1 MKGIEIERKKRTMKS
16 KRETKKGQA
25 DNQNDESFVSPRL
38 SDAERLKV
46 NREFAEVRRRA
57 ESEKSDDERL
67 FAKVLQLKFQMEDY
81 VKSDKLDEQMT
92 FGYFLKQYIEASGR
106 KNNEFAEDIDVNP
119 TELSQ
124 IINKHRDPSSKIIM
138 RLEAHSNGIILAFY
152 WHCIYSKDKTL
163 ELISNDR
170 LRMEEGKRVKRR
182 LELSL

>member
-1 MKGIEIERKKRTMKS
+1 MKS
-16 KRETKKGQA
+16 NRETKKGQS
-25 DNQNDESFVSPRL
+25 NNPNDESFVSPQL
-38 SDAERLKV
+38 TDAERLKV
-46 NREFAEVRRRA
+46 NQEFAEVRRRA
-57 ESEKSDDERL
+57 ELKKSDSERL
-67 FAKVLQLKFQMEDY
+67 FARILQLKFQMEDY

-124 IINKHRDPSSKIIM
+124 IVNKHRDPSNKIIM
-138 RLEAHSNGIILAFY
+138 RLEAHSKGIILAFY
-152 WHCIYSKDKTL
+152 WYCIYSKDKTL

-170 LRMEEGKRVKRR
+170 LRIEEGRHVKRT